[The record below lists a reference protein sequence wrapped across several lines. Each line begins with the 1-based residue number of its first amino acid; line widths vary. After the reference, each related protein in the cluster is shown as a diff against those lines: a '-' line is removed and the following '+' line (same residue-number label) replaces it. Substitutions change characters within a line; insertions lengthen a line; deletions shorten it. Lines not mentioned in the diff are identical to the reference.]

1 MKTVLAWHFCG
12 DKLRDGRPIPRQ
24 GTQEGPQQ
32 GTQEGTQE
40 GTQHG
45 TQQGP
50 HRINGSPAKH

>member
-40 GTQHG
+40 G
-45 TQQGP
+45 P